1 MAEGQRGAGLK
12 EDGRIHV
19 LRHTFGARLAISGAP
34 PKAIQ
39 ELMGHSDLT
48 TTLRYM
54 HLTPQATAEAIHRLD
69 ASRGDVGE
77 TKEAPAPNM
86 Q

>member
-1 MAEGQRGAGLK
+1 VVAAPATRRRAA
-12 EDGRIHV
+12 
-19 LRHTFGARLAISGAP
+19 FGARLAISGAP

-54 HLTPQATAEAIHRLD
+54 HLTPQATAEAIRRLD
-69 ASRGDVGE
+69 TPVGDMVE
-77 TKEAPAPNM
+77 TKKAPAPIS
-86 Q
+86 